1 MPPMIAVCCLTRQ
14 RPVMLTALLKSFV
27 ALNKPLNARTLFV
40 VVEND
45 TGPHSKAIVESELR
59 GENFIYAL
67 EPVTGISRARNLAVE
82 KALAAGAA
90 AVLFVDDDEVVDADW
105 LQHLV
110 AAWQADRGDILGGPV
125 RVKFTPGPK
134 TAICRFVEKG
144 LTQRFDRRAARKAR
158 MRVNVPVC
166 TNNCLIDS
174 AVFATSGLRFDVAL
188 LSGEDRELFRQ
199 ALARGYRASW
209 VPAAI
214 VHETWPA
221 ERVNFSYFFLRAR
234 EQIKASAGPKSRTM
248 NIIASIG
255 LGTFALL
262 QFLCVPITG
271 AGGAL
276 QAVRNMGTATGY
288 LQKALGVPARPYGDI
303 TGN

>member
-1 MPPMIAVCCLTRQ
+1 MHPIVAVCCLTRQ
-14 RPVMLTALLKSFV
+14 RPLMLTALLKSFA
-27 ALNKPLNARTLFV
+27 ALNKPLSVRTLFV

-45 TGPHSKAIVESELR
+45 TQAHAKAIVESELR
-59 GENFIYAL
+59 DENFIYAL
-67 EPVTGISRARNLAVE
+67 EPVTGIARARNVAVE
-82 KALAAGAA
+82 KALLAGAV

-110 AAWQADRGDILGGPV
+110 VAWQSARGDILGGPV
-125 RVKFTPGPK
+125 RVKFEPGPK
-134 TAICRFVEKG
+134 TAMCRFVERG

-158 MRVNVPVC
+158 KRVNVAVC

-174 AVFATSGLRFDVAL
+174 AVFAVSGLRFDVAF
-188 LSGEDRELFRQ
+188 LSGEDSELFRQ
-199 ALARGYRASW
+199 AKARGYRVSW
-209 VPAAI
+209 VPEAV

-221 ERVNFSYFFLRAR
+221 ERVNLSYFFFRAR
-234 EQIKASAGPKSRTM
+234 EQIKASAGPKSRPV

-262 QFLCVPITG
+262 QFLCVPFTG
-271 AGGAL
+271 AMGTL

-288 LQKALGVPARPYGDI
+288 LQRAFGFPARPYGDI